1 MTDHLEYYGVNLHA
15 DSRGTCQFVIGAS
28 NSAYGDILQVD
39 GTIIL
44 SRYPQERYPVES
56 I

>member
-1 MTDHLEYYGVNLHA
+1 VADHLEYYGVSLHA
-15 DSRGTCQFVIGAS
+15 DSRGTCQFVIGSS
-28 NSAYGDILQVD
+28 NSAYSDIVQVD

-44 SRYPQERYPVES
+44 SRYPQEQHSVES